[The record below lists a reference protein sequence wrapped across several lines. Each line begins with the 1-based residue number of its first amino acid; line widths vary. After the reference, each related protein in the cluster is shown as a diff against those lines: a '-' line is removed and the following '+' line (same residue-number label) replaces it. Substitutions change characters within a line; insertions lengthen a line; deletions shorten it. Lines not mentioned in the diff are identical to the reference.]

1 MNLRSGKVY
10 KPINIK
16 NQPFKLILLREK
28 VPLQK
33 ISEGKPSKIN
43 FDEASKEWRKNKV
56 YLGQGKFTYKSI
68 PFNS

>member
-10 KPINIK
+10 KPMNIK

-33 ISEGKPSKIN
+33 IPKID

-56 YLGQGKFTYKSI
+56 YLGTGMFIYKSDA
-68 PFNS
+68 FNS